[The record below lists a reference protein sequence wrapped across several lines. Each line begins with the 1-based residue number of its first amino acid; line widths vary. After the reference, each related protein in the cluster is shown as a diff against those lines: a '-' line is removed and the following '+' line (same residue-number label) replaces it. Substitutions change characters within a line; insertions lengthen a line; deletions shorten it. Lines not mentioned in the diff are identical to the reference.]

1 MIMNVELNKTIRAKL
16 FKTGHNR
23 AFNIPE
29 EFDFD
34 GDAVEM
40 SLVDGGRVLI
50 KPILR
55 GGQEDQLKKA

>member
-23 AFNIPE
+23 AFNIPK

-40 SLVDGGRVLI
+40 SLMRDGRVLI
-50 KPILR
+50 KPILK
-55 GGQEDQLKKA
+55 GGKDEQLKKG

>member
-23 AFNIPE
+23 AFNIPK

-40 SLVDGGRVLI
+40 SLMRDGRVLI
-50 KPILR
+50 KPILK
-55 GGQEDQLKKA
+55 GSKDEQLKKA